1 MKKLILM
8 LVLPLIWLGCSKED
22 IPDNGKNNG
31 SYTPALPIEG
41 RKVVAYVTYYGSGLP
56 NPKLC
61 THINYAFAEI
71 YVSNGKYTGFKL
83 QGNMSRFRSVVALK
97 SHNPE
102 LKILLS
108 FTNSVSNSDNKAG
121 EGFSVLAASE
131 ENRKA
136 FAQDCLEFCQ
146 EYGIDG
152 IDMDWEFPGIDWS
165 NQKID
170 LANDTKNHVLM
181 MKQLRETLG
190 NNRLLTYA
198 GYVMNKQSASGGF
211 RYIDITALDP
221 VVDFVNIMTYE
232 MDSGDT
238 PHNALSC
245 SRAYWDI
252 ERTYKAYMNAG
263 ATPSKMVIGIPFYG
277 RALRTASP
285 SALSYK
291 SIMKL
296 GSEYTIENWDTQA
309 SVPYVT
315 RNGAKYCYYDNP
327 RSIEIKANWANQRGL
342 GGLMYWENDQDD
354 NNYTLRKAVWDN
366 VHADF

>member
-1 MKKLILM
+1 MKKFLIL
-8 LVLPLIWLGCSKED
+8 LVCAICLVNCSKDSVLDPTDEGPY
-22 IPDNGKNNG
+22 IPSAQKD
-31 SYTPALPIEG
+31 G
-41 RKVVAYVTYYGSGLP
+41 RAVIAYVTYYGAGLP
-56 NPKLC
+56 NPYLC

-71 YVSNGKYTGFKL
+71 YVSGGKYTGFKL
-83 QGNMSRFRSVVALK
+83 QGKQSRFESVVALK
-97 SHNPE
+97 KQNPK

-131 ENRKA
+131 DNRKA
-136 FAQDCLEFCQ
+136 FAQDCLDFCNK
-146 EYGIDG
+146 YGIDG
-152 IDMDWEFPGIDWS
+152 IDMDWEFPGLDWS
-165 NQKID
+165 NQAID

-198 GYVMNKQSASGGF
+198 GYVMNKQPASGGY
-211 RYIDITALDP
+211 RYIDIKALDP
-221 VVDFVNIMTYE
+221 IVDFVNIMTYE

-245 SRAYWDI
+245 KRAYWDI

-263 ATPSKMVIGIPFYG
+263 ATPSKLVIGIPFYG

-285 SALSYK
+285 SALTYK

-296 GSEYTIENWDTQA
+296 GSEYTIENWDSEA

-315 RNGAKYCYYDNP
+315 RNGVKYCYYDNP
-327 RSIEIKANWANQRGL
+327 RSIEIKAEWTLQRNL
-342 GGLMYWENDQDD
+342 LGLMYWENDQDD
-354 NNYTLRKAVWDN
+354 SQYTLRKAVWEGIMK
-366 VHADF
+366 